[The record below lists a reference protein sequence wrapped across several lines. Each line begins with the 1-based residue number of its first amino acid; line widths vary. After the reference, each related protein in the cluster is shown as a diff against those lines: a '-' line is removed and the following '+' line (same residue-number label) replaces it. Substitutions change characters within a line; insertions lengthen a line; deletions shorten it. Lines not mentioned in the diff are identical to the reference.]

1 MRLTFSVQNFREAI
15 KEAQEKWPIF
25 ATMLKD
31 SEVTDEEEV
40 RRRKNWYTRFFGQ
53 CSMNC

>member
-15 KEAQEKWPIF
+15 KEAQEKWDIF

-31 SEVTDEEEV
+31 SEVTDEDEV
-40 RRRKNWYTRFFGQ
+40 RRRKNTLF
-53 CSMNC
+53 CSMFR